1 MVGGRGASLVVR
13 ERLKGEGELMRRV
26 ELVVVRDEGPPLR
39 PRIVPCYESIVG
51 SYERAS
57 RCGIYV

>member
-26 ELVVVRDEGPPLR
+26 ELVVVRDGGTSP
-39 PRIVPCYESIVG
+39 
-51 SYERAS
+51 
-57 RCGIYV
+57 